1 MYYGQQ
7 ETNTLIDAVTAR
19 VYYTCIALY
28 WAEQLQYKNIK
39 NITFLTNSFI
49 NLICKLINLP

>member
-7 ETNTLIDAVTAR
+7 ETNTLTDAATG
-19 VYYTCIALY
+19 YTTHALY
-28 WAEQLQYKNIK
+28 WAEQQYKNVK
-39 NITFLTNSFI
+39 NITNSFY

>member
-7 ETNTLIDAVTAR
+7 EANTLTDAVTAR

-39 NITFLTNSFI
+39 NITFLTNSFY
-49 NLICKLINLP
+49 KLSL